1 MSAAPLAKS
10 LRKWLRA
17 IFDKLKLLRIAGC
30 AAQRS
35 VVNKWGEMRYH
46 WIQLATE
53 GIFEALKR
61 VENTE
66 RDAFSQ
72 WDFAESTRKYAFVRL
87 KEGGR
92 GG

>member
-35 VVNKWGEMRYH
+35 VVNKWGEMRYR
-46 WIQLATE
+46 WIQLTTR
-53 GIFEALKR
+53 GIFEALKM
-61 VENTE
+61 VEDTE
-66 RDAFSQ
+66 RDAFSRL
-72 WDFAESTRKYAFVRL
+72 DSAGNTPFDAFVRL
-87 KEGGR
+87 KEGG
-92 GG
+92 G